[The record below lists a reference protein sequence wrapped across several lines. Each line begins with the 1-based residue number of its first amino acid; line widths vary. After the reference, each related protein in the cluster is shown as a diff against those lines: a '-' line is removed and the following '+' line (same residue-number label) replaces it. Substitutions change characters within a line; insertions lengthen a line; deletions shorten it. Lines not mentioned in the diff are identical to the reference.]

1 VLLCTVSGSWHVFE
15 DGQRRPYSLATNY
28 DPLYDIPC
36 LYNAQ
41 VLSQCKLTELM
52 H

>member
-1 VLLCTVSGSWHVFE
+1 VLLCTVAGSWHMFE

-28 DPLYDIPC
+28 DPLYDIPS

-41 VLSQCKLTELM
+41 VLSQCEMTRVA
-52 H
+52 